1 MYVKLSFNN
10 NQPFKFTGPFRFST
24 TDQSLSGV
32 IDYNNTETITAID
45 YGNTLEYK
53 GNSYRFSRIILQ
65 SEEESNPS
73 QE

>member
-1 MYVKLSFNN
+1 MYLKVSFNN

-24 TDQSLSGV
+24 TDQTLRGV
-32 IDYNNTETITAID
+32 IDYNNTETITAFD

-53 GNSYRFSRIILQ
+53 GNNYGYSRIHLQ
-65 SEEESNPS
+65 DEEESNPS